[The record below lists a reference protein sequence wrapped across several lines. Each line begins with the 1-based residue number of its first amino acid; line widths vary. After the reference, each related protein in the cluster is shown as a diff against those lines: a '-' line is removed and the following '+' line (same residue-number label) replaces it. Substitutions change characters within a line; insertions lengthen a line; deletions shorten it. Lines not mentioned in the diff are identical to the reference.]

1 MVRIYRDQHGL
12 FACNAISYNHE
23 SPRRG
28 ENFVTRKI
36 CRAAAEIK
44 VGKRS
49 QLSLGNFDARGDW
62 SDARDVVRVF
72 LMILDS
78 ATADDFILASGTTHS
93 VRDITQTAFASLGL
107 DWKQYVRSEE
117 HLLRPADPVHL
128 RGDASK
134 GQNRSRVAAAVV
146 RA

>member
-1 MVRIYRDQHGL
+1 
-12 FACNAISYNHE
+12 
-23 SPRRG
+23 
-28 ENFVTRKI
+28 
-36 CRAAAEIK
+36 
-44 VGKRS
+44 
-49 QLSLGNFDARGDW
+49 
-62 SDARDVVRVF
+62 
-72 LMILDS
+72 MILDS

-134 GQNRSRVAAAVV
+134 ARTVLGWQPQSSVHDLIAEMTHVFAWCFAQVLTTKV
-146 RA
+146 EL